1 MPEPREKG
9 VRDVSDLV
17 VSALEELLQLVPVP
31 PYSSSSLENS
41 ASEIGYENLRKPQI
55 RDAIGERLK
64 QFNMS
69 AAEATERVAQYA
81 RGSLEPFLTAD
92 GHVDLSTEEAQYN
105 LYCSR
110 K

>member
-41 ASEIGYENLRKPQI
+41 ASEIGYENLRKPQTRDDNDIFFPLELELGAVLRIPSVQHVNI
-55 RDAIGERLK
+55 RLIG
-64 QFNMS
+64 
-69 AAEATERVAQYA
+69 
-81 RGSLEPFLTAD
+81 
-92 GHVDLSTEEAQYN
+92 
-105 LYCSR
+105 
-110 K
+110 

>member
-1 MPEPREKG
+1 
-9 VRDVSDLV
+9 
-17 VSALEELLQLVPVP
+17 
-31 PYSSSSLENS
+31 
-41 ASEIGYENLRKPQI
+41 
-55 RDAIGERLK
+55 
-64 QFNMS
+64 MS